1 MTKEQ
6 VIEKVNK
13 LINESADCM
22 KKNVDRVLNNGSV
35 DIENYEDNFL
45 LPKIIL
51 QALLK
56 EESFQYKLEG
66 KDKKVSDNIYNCL

>member
-1 MTKEQ
+1 MTREQ

-22 KKNVDRVLNNGSV
+22 KKNVERVLNNGSV
-35 DIENYEDNFL
+35 DIEDYEDNFL
-45 LPKIIL
+45 LPRIIL

-56 EESFQYKLEG
+56 EESFQYELER
-66 KDKKVSDNIYNCL
+66 KDKNVSDYIYNCL

>member
-1 MTKEQ
+1 MTREQ

-22 KKNVDRVLNNGSV
+22 KKNIERVLDNGSV